1 MKIKFKKVI
10 GFPLPEPRSQDKR
23 AFRFFKLRRF
33 YKNMRSFPLDA
44 SGKTF
49 ENSKVKK
56 CTARFELAPAV
67 WKTENLPLIYAHLN
81 NITIIDKN
89 LRIQTK

>member
-1 MKIKFKKVI
+1 
-10 GFPLPEPRSQDKR
+10 
-23 AFRFFKLRRF
+23 
-33 YKNMRSFPLDA
+33 MRSFPLDA

-81 NITIIDKN
+81 NINVVNKYF
-89 LRIQTK
+89 RI

>member
-1 MKIKFKKVI
+1 
-10 GFPLPEPRSQDKR
+10 
-23 AFRFFKLRRF
+23 
-33 YKNMRSFPLDA
+33 MRSFPLDA

-49 ENSKVKK
+49 KDSKVKK
-56 CTARFELAPAV
+56 CAARFELARTV

-89 LRIQTK
+89 LGIQTK